1 MQKSISIAPCA
12 VLLFALVGCGDEMTP
27 ALAQSGGQAGSRT
40 SSIAIGADCPIKY
53 GRPHSLG
60 AVDDKR
66 ISESSG
72 IARSLLR
79 EGAFWTHND
88 GNTPRLYCIDK
99 DGETLAIIKLDGA
112 EFVDCEDIAAFT
124 RGGKNYLLYADTGDN
139 DRNRSEY
146 RLHLFEEPPLADNVK
161 AKSDGKGKGKKGKG
175 KGKAKPQDV
184 PITMTIRFRFSDGSQ
199 DCEAVAVDPISGKI
213 YLATKESSRASRVY
227 ELDLPAAAPARPLE
241 AKVVSRL
248 EMRSVAAMDISPD
261 GRRAV
266 VLTDTGAFEFSRG
279 ADEAWPA
286 AFNREPC
293 QVPTPPRKNGESVC
307 FGADGKTL
315 YLTSE
320 GDREP
325 LWEIPPLE

>member
-1 MQKSISIAPCA
+1 MQRSISIAPCA
-12 VLLFALVGCGDEMTP
+12 VLLFALAGCGDEMTP
-27 ALAQSGGQAGSRT
+27 VVAQRAGKAGSRP
-40 SSIAIGADCPIKY
+40 SSVSAGIDCPIKY
-53 GRPHSLG
+53 GQPRSLG

-99 DGETLAIIKLDGA
+99 DGETLAIIKLAGA

-124 RGGKNYLLYADTGDN
+124 RAGKNYLLYADTGDN
-139 DRNRSEY
+139 DRTRVEY
-146 RLHLFEEPPLADNVK
+146 RLHLFEEPPLAENVNG
-161 AKSDGKGKGKKGKG
+161 KSDGKGKGKS

-184 PITMTIRFRFSDGSQ
+184 PVTMTIPFRFSDGSQ
-199 DCEAVAVDPISGKI
+199 DCEAVAVDPTSGKI

-227 ELDLPAAAPARPLE
+227 ELDLPATAPARPLE
-241 AKVVSRL
+241 AKVVARL
-248 EMRSVAAMDISPD
+248 DMRSVAAMDISPD

-279 ADEAWPA
+279 AEEAWPA
-286 AFNREPC
+286 AFSREPC
-293 QVPTPPRKNGESVC
+293 RVPTPPRKNGESVC

-325 LWEIPPLE
+325 LWEVPALE